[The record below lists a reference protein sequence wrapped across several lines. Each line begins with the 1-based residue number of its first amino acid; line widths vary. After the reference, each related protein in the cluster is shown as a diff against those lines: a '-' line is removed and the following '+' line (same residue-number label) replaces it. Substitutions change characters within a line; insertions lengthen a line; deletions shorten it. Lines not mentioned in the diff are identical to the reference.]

1 MLPYVNSLR
10 SVLQWRPPINYLPKA
25 ICQFGQHQTL
35 FTSNRTLWPAFSR
48 VSDTVRRPLMIG
60 GCGPTALSVQN
71 TPSFRGTCLLAEPS
85 DDALASVESTMSWRH
100 GMFTTHGS
108 RSHGLVESKEVISS
122 FKASRDVPRTP
133 TVEGYV
139 V

>member
-1 MLPYVNSLR
+1 
-10 SVLQWRPPINYLPKA
+10 
-25 ICQFGQHQTL
+25 
-35 FTSNRTLWPAFSR
+35 
-48 VSDTVRRPLMIG
+48 MIG

-108 RSHGLVESKEVISS
+108 RSHGLVESKEVITS